1 MLIHDLLTT
10 EFSSLPP
17 MQPQTRVRVGVVVI
31 AIAII
36 IGVVAAIV
44 GDWLVVVTMVLAILA
59 QVASLTANRQRW
71 GRRRPD

>member
-1 MLIHDLLTT
+1 
-10 EFSSLPP
+10 
-17 MQPQTRVRVGVVVI
+17 MQPQTRVRVGLVVI

-44 GDWLVVVTMVLAILA
+44 GDWLVVVTMVLAIVGQGVSLM
-59 QVASLTANRQRW
+59 ASQQRW

>member
-1 MLIHDLLTT
+1 M
-10 EFSSLPP
+10 
-17 MQPQTRVRVGVVVI
+17 VVI

-44 GDWLVVVTMVLAILA
+44 GDWLVVVTMVVAILA
-59 QVASLTANRQRW
+59 QVASLTANRQHS